1 MPTFQDLHIFVTGVV
16 GRAMGSGKFSAEE
29 IHALTNEAYQAFIQ
43 TFGDPHAAEERKAIQ
58 SEPYGP
64 PATTQIV
71 HRHDAPTSAGG
82 EPGPAEGKP
91 FRLWAGDKIRLGKDR
106 QGPGGKT
113 WGETTWAE
121 AHQHALR
128 GGKAT
133 LAYLW
138 FLAGIKDN
146 DPKFAASN
154 AAIRARAASVI
165 AAAAAAQP
173 SPAADDA
180 PF

>member
-1 MPTFQDLHIFVTGVV
+1 MPTWTDLRIFVSGVTQY
-16 GRAMGSGKFSAEE
+16 AMSSGKFEAQD
-29 IHALTNEAYQAFIQ
+29 INAIANEAYQ
-43 TFGDPHAAEERKAIQ
+43 TFVGLFGQPDPEAPQKAPPPVGKYI
-58 SEPYGP
+58 EPKYSA
-64 PATTQIV
+64 PASGV
-71 HRHDAPTSAGG
+71 AAGG

-91 FRLWAGDKIRLGKDR
+91 FHLWANDKIRLGKDR

-133 LAYLW
+133 LAYLG

-173 SPAADDA
+173 SPAADDQ